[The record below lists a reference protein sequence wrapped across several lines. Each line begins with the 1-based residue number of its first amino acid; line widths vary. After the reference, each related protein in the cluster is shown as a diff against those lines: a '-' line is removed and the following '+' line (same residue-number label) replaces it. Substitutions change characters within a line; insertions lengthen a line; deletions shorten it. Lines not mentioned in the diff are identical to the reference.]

1 MPDIVQMDMG
11 YYNQYV
17 ENGLLLDLSPYIEDG
32 TLEVADV
39 DESILESAK
48 IDGKTYGICN
58 GINAPALLYNKT
70 LLDEAG
76 IEVKDG
82 MTIEEFVQISKEVQ
96 KKTGYKTNV
105 GYCHNGLPEYWLRS
119 EDKLLFE
126 EGKLAVD
133 SASDLEVIFDL
144 KEQAV
149 KEGWHLDPGVFTEIT
164 IGSAEQDP
172 MVYGSNPESMSWCSF
187 AFSNQL
193 SAIQA
198 AAPEGV
204 EIGITTWP
212 TDNLEKSNYLK
223 PSQFFCVSADCE
235 NPEEAVKVLNYITNS
250 IECNEVLLGER
261 GVPVSKKVSE
271 AIAPQ
276 LDETNQEIIRYINE
290 VVTPVCSTINPAA
303 PNGAN
308 EFYDLQNTLEEQILY
323 GQITA
328 EDAAKQLFEE
338 GNAFMEAG
346 AQ

>member
-1 MPDIVQMDMG
+1 M
-11 YYNQYV
+11 
-17 ENGLLLDLSPYIEDG
+17 
-32 TLEVADV
+32 
-39 DESILESAK
+39 
-48 IDGKTYGICN
+48 
-58 GINAPALLYNKT
+58 
-70 LLDEAG
+70 
-76 IEVKDG
+76 
-82 MTIEEFVQISKEVQ
+82 
-96 KKTGYKTNV
+96 

-133 SASDLEVIFDL
+133 SAGDLEVIFDL

-164 IGSAEQDP
+164 IGS
-172 MVYGSNPESMSWCSF
+172 

-276 LDETNQEIIRYINE
+276 LDETNQEIIMR
-290 VVTPVCSTINPAA
+290 
-303 PNGAN
+303 
-308 EFYDLQNTLEEQILY
+308 
-323 GQITA
+323 
-328 EDAAKQLFEE
+328 
-338 GNAFMEAG
+338 
-346 AQ
+346 